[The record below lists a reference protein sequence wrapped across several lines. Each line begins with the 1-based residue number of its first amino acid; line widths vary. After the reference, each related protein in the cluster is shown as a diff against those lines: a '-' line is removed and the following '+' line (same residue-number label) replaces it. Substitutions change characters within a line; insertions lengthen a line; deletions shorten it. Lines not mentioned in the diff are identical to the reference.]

1 MTPVI
6 PMALVHAA
14 DLTPDEARTELRR
27 ELLRPE
33 YRERD
38 FLSRAFEWAM
48 TEIDRA
54 LTTASDV
61 PRLYYAATVVVGLV
75 LVLALGAALSRFRRG
90 THEGASA
97 SPVSV
102 LEEGLSAEELRARAR
117 TALAAGRDKDAVV
130 DAFRALA
137 TSQVERRRIENVPGA
152 TAHELAEAL
161 AQVFAEHRRGVV
173 AAADLF
179 DATLYGDQDVRPE
192 QAAALLAL
200 ATDLAGAR

>member
-6 PMALVHAA
+6 PTALVHAA

-75 LVLALGAALSRFRRG
+75 LVLALGVALSRFRRG

-102 LEEGLSAEELRARAR
+102 LEEGMSAEQLRARAR

-161 AQVFAEHRRGVV
+161 AQVFAENRREIV

-179 DATLYGDQDVRPE
+179 DATLYGDQDVRHE

-200 ATDLAGAR
+200 ETDLAGAR

>member
-1 MTPVI
+1 
-6 PMALVHAA
+6 
-14 DLTPDEARTELRR
+14 
-27 ELLRPE
+27 LRPE

-75 LVLALGAALSRFRRG
+75 LVLALGVALSRFRRG

-102 LEEGLSAEELRARAR
+102 LEEGMSAEQLRARAR

-152 TAHELAEAL
+152 TAHELAEA
-161 AQVFAEHRRGVV
+161 
-173 AAADLF
+173 
-179 DATLYGDQDVRPE
+179 
-192 QAAALLAL
+192 
-200 ATDLAGAR
+200 